1 MLSSY
6 GRSNLPSTF
15 SDRHSLQSPTTS
27 TTNPLTSLLSSAF
40 TSPILASG
48 MTRMTSA
55 PSPSR
60 EESPYP
66 PYHHPSSFV
75 SYQHSLKL
83 KKKKPR
89 STKIGPD
96 GVPLKRKSREGSTTY
111 LWEFLLKLLQ
121 VKQIIFEN
129 LDLYKCRNMFNVLSN
144 FLETSFEVY
153 MHDVP
158 KIFFHVVGSG

>member
-6 GRSNLPSTF
+6 GRSNLPSPF
-15 SDRHSLQSPTTS
+15 SDRHSLQSPS
-27 TTNPLTSLLSSAF
+27 SSATNPLTSLLTSAF

-48 MTRMTSA
+48 MTRMASA

-60 EESPYP
+60 EESSYP

-75 SYQHSLKL
+75 SYQNSLKL

-121 VKQIIFEN
+121 VCVHICII
-129 LDLYKCRNMFNVLSN
+129 
-144 FLETSFEVY
+144 
-153 MHDVP
+153 
-158 KIFFHVVGSG
+158 